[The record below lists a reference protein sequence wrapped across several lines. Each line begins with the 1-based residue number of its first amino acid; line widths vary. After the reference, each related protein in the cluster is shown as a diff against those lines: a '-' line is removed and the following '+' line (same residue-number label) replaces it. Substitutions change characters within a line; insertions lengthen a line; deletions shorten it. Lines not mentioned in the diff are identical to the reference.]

1 MWERG
6 RGGGAGC
13 FIVKKLNI
21 LGGGGDA
28 GSGGMGGR
36 GACFIVEKNEHFSRG
51 GRGCGRGG
59 VVSSL
64 KN

>member
-1 MWERG
+1 MWERGG

-28 GSGGMGGR
+28 GAGGMGG
-36 GACFIVEKNEHFSRG
+36 G
-51 GRGCGRGG
+51 GL
-59 VVSSL
+59 VSSL
-64 KN
+64 KKMNILVGGEGMWKGGLFHR